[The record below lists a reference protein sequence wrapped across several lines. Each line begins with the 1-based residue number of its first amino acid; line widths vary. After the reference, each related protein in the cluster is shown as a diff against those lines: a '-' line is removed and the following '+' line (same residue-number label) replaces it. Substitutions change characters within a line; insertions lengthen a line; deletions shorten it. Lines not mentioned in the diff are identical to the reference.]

1 MLLGDTSEITGGE
14 HVLAR
19 RMATPELSERFLKVH
34 RDYLNFIKSQGGGH
48 FRSQPS
54 QGNIADGQTTIEEKG
69 IGNIQKMG
77 CSPVVAV
84 EPAESPR
91 IPGLNFMDSS
101 SAAAEC
107 VTLFGA
113 AGSVLQ
119 LFTTGNG
126 NNIGHPI
133 VPVVKITANPKTVA
147 IMSEHID
154 VDISGRTRNDLGPG
168 W

>member
-1 MLLGDTSEITGGE
+1 
-14 HVLAR
+14 
-19 RMATPELSERFLKVH
+19 
-34 RDYLNFIKSQGGGH
+34 
-48 FRSQPS
+48 
-54 QGNIADGQTTIEEKG
+54 
-69 IGNIQKMG
+69 MG

-84 EPAESPR
+84 LEPAESPR

-133 VPVVKITANPKTVA
+133 VPVVKVTANPKTVA

-154 VDISGRTRNDLGPG
+154 VDISGLLQKKMTLAQAGDRIFEMMIRTANGRLTAAEVLGHREFVLTKLYRSA
-168 W
+168 

>member
-1 MLLGDTSEITGGE
+1 MFLPDAWPHPSS
-14 HVLAR
+14 AR
-19 RMATPELSERFLKVH
+19 DSSKSIGIIWT
-34 RDYLNFIKSQGGGH
+34 FIKSQGGGR

-84 EPAESPR
+84 LEPAESPR

-133 VPVVKITANPKTVA
+133 VPVVKVTANPEDRGDHERA
-147 IMSEHID
+147 H
-154 VDISGRTRNDLGPG
+154 RCRY
-168 W
+168 